1 MSDILGL
8 GKKLRDSPLVMGIL
22 NVTPDSFFDGGRY
35 TNLNDALRQTEA
47 MIEAGADI
55 IDVGGE
61 STRPGAAPVTESEE
75 LARVMPVVEAIRQ
88 RFPIPLSVDT
98 STPSVMRAALTLG
111 VEVIN
116 DVRALTREGALS
128 ACADGDGYIVLMH
141 MQGTPATMQRDPRY
155 ADLFGEINQFFED
168 RISAC
173 AEAGINASRLILDP
187 GFGFGKTLEHNFK
200 LVDGV
205 DQFLDHGLPLLMGLS
220 RKRSIAETAGD
231 VVAGSVAGHLL
242 AVLAGASI
250 VRVHDV
256 GPMVSAIQVYKAIK
270 GSSG

>member
-1 MSDILGL
+1 MTDVLGL
-8 GKKLRDSPLVMGIL
+8 SEKFSDAPLVMGIL

-35 TNLNDALRQTEA
+35 TNLSAALKQVEA

-61 STRPGAAPVTESEE
+61 STRPGAAPVTEAEE
-75 LARVMPVVEAIRQ
+75 MARVMPVVEVIKK
-88 RFPIPLSVDT
+88 RFPIPLSIDT
-98 STPSVMRAALTLG
+98 STPSVMRAAITLG
-111 VEVIN
+111 VDMIN

-128 ACADGDGYIVLMH
+128 ACAEGDAYIVLMH
-141 MQGTPATMQRDPRY
+141 MQGTPATMQRAPQY

-187 GFGFGKTLEHNFK
+187 GFGFGKTLEHNFS
-200 LVDGV
+200 LVGGL
-205 DQFLDHGLPLLMGLS
+205 DQFLGHGLPLLMGLS
-220 RKRSIAETAGD
+220 RKRSIAETASD
-231 VVAGSVAGHLL
+231 VVTGSVAGNLL

-256 GPMVSAIQVYKAIK
+256 RPMVSAVQIYRAIK
-270 GSSG
+270 ASSS